1 MRWLSIITLAACGSS
16 DPATPKDADGSD
28 AAPCPTP
35 NVTGELI
42 DWDSS
47 TTDFMGIAD
56 ATVSLEGFTGDPT
69 PPNGR
74 WGFCASGGPFPI
86 VVEAPGTYVDAVG
99 YIEADALRGRAIS
112 LRTFTAA
119 RAASFYT
126 ERSLA
131 YDPALAHVL
140 VFQSGDREELTL
152 DRAHAET
159 QSGNDEDADGFFMW
173 DPGESGRY
181 VLFPNVAV
189 DQATATLGGDPSGGP
204 HTIPLA
210 AGKLTLAV
218 IHHDF
223 L

>member
-16 DPATPKDADGSD
+16 DPDTPKDASAEDG
-28 AAPCPTP
+28 APCPTP

-47 TTDFMGIAD
+47 TTAFMGIAG

-74 WGFCASGGPFPI
+74 WGFCATGGPFPI

-112 LRTFTAA
+112 LRSFTAA

-126 ERSLA
+126 QLGLT

-152 DRAHAET
+152 DRTHDEA
-159 QSGNDEDADGFFMW
+159 QSANDEDMDG
-173 DPGESGRY
+173 
-181 VLFPNVAV
+181 
-189 DQATATLGGDPSGGP
+189 T
-204 HTIPLA
+204 
-210 AGKLTLAV
+210 
-218 IHHDF
+218 F